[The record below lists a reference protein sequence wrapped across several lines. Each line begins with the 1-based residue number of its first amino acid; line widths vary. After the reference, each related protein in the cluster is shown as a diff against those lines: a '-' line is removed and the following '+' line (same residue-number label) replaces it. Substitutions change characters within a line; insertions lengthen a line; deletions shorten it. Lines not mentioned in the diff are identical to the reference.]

1 MFNET
6 LLRQGYAQL
15 WVIDPNDRYEA
26 RFDQAQQEAK
36 NAGRGIWGLTKQ
48 QQCELANHGNGIGE
62 GSPRCA
68 RDDEEP
74 SASDGGADDG
84 QYADGKDDVIPGTV
98 RKGALPGTGGPPL
111 VLLPWAFA
119 LCVAGVALLRRS

>member
-1 MFNET
+1 VRLEFDEDREDQFGRLLAYVHVGGQMFNET

-84 QYADGKDDVIPGTV
+84 QYADGKDEGNS
-98 RKGALPGTGGPPL
+98 G
-111 VLLPWAFA
+111 
-119 LCVAGVALLRRS
+119 RS